1 VILDEQLDLGY
12 SDVVGGEA
20 HRSLDIARP
29 CRPQDRPMLLDRPP
43 EIAA

>member
-1 VILDEQLDLGY
+1 VILDEKLDLGY

-20 HRSLDIARP
+20 DRLLDIARP
-29 CRPQDRPMLLDRPP
+29 CRPQDRSMLLDRSP